1 MANVQTCWKRNGHSK
16 RQRKTCPLVLSGGQ
30 VLESAED
37 EGINILFVCG
47 PFIVA
52 AADGVP
58 DCMHTPIELEEQQTD
73 QLIVA
78 GSYSVMH
85 GIKIFFPVHG
95 NKFADDGMDN
105 AVIGKKVAKL
115 RMLSNKYTERDTV
128 RLAIAKQLGLHRV
141 NICEYGFQHLIQDLG
156 RVAIVLVKACAADIC
171 FLTKH
176 GYSDLCEPESA
187 DHLKESFLYFLLC
200 VHHLNYR

>member
-1 MANVQTCWKRNGHSK
+1 MANMQTCWKRNGHSK

-30 VLESAED
+30 VLESAEN

-58 DCMHTPIELEEQQTD
+58 DCMHTAVELEVQKTD
-73 QLIVA
+73 QLIITRR
-78 GSYSVMH
+78 YSPVH
-85 GIKIFFPVHG
+85 DVEIFFPVHG
-95 NKFADDGMDN
+95 NKFADNGMDN

-128 RLAIAKQLGLHRV
+128 HLAIAKQLGLHRV
-141 NICEYGFQHLIQDLG
+141 HICEYGFQHLIQDFG

-187 DHLKESFLYFLLC
+187 DHLKESFLNFLLC